1 MAKYPGQ
8 DLSLDQ
14 LFYALNAKILEQSRI
29 YQSSVSGPDQ
39 RRWVSTWVAGP
50 RPNSGGLTVAFPFP
64 LSRLMVSM

>member
-14 LFYALNAKILEQSRI
+14 LFYALNVKILEQTRI

-39 RRWVSTWVAGP
+39 RRWVST
-50 RPNSGGLTVAFPFP
+50 
-64 LSRLMVSM
+64 